1 VRISEIAWTDAD
13 VEHISRHAISPEEVE
28 EVIAS
33 KPLWRRGRRRHQTG
47 SVSIYAFGRTEAGRY
62 LFIVLSPLGLG
73 RAHCVTAREM
83 DTRMRR
89 SYDRH
94 RR

>member
-13 VEHISRHAISPEEVE
+13 VEHIARHAIAPEEVD

-33 KPLWRRGRRRHQTG
+33 GPLWRRGRQDRQTG
-47 SVSIYAFGRTEAGRY
+47 QMSVYAFGRTEAGRY

-73 RAHCVTAREM
+73 RARCITAREM
-83 DTRMRR
+83 DTRMRG
-89 SYDRH
+89 SYDQH